1 MDWSSR
7 GATLEPQPDSIPDV
21 IPAGTHLTV
30 PHYKDGVITNHD
42 VIIEED
48 MPKEEAQKF
57 IDQELPR
64 TMGDIIDQIQRST
77 TPVSREDYEMV
88 KQEGLLGKGNEDK
101 RSAIQQF
108 YDTAAAGAGGLL
120 RGLGSTSVN
129 ALSLIKDTID
139 LPFSSNEE
147 DAAKNKQDL
156 ENSYKALVEG
166 GAKGTVDLYQ
176 ILQLGISKVASD
188 DYNSYLQLKRF
199 QKYDEEMKAGKPL
212 VFDET
217 LSPELVKEREDISYF
232 LDVTLI
238 GGGAVLKSILS
249 PVKAGLKAGLKEGA
263 KITLE
268 QAAKQAAKPTVAN
281 AVASK
286 LLYGAGATLE
296 APLDVTKWAYK
307 KAGEVLGESGK
318 KAAATGVKAGAAGA
332 ATYGVLTSEDPMGW
346 IGKGV
351 GILTLAGLGRML
363 KVGAMIHGSKR
374 AASAILKEAVENGA
388 KKEVV
393 PRWAIRLG
401 SQVPDSVARVS
412 RHMVDGMAY
421 GAVFAGGAAYLQTAS
436 DPTSSAS
443 DIFQNTLASAIGG
456 TVPGSIAGIGGGVLP
471 ELTGKAAKDSF
482 LREQM
487 FDLMERPA
495 DRKVEVMGQEIFV
508 PGERDNRMAV
518 MENKDWS
525 LAEKNRI
532 FNIARSAE
540 LAGNEVLF
548 INNKTQLPGMT
559 GENMGAGVTMIGT
572 DPSKKPVIMLNVD
585 NVTTPRAAIEEVA
598 HAMISDAQAKEFLN
612 ELSTKAGSP
621 EQALK
626 EISEGLGKEY
636 LEATRKVDPN
646 RAADMQKD
654 LDFANDPTKPV
665 EERMEKALYMAHEYI
680 ARGIVERFQSKLPSE
695 LLTGETTPILSKA
708 WNKVTTTLRD
718 KIVSP
723 SSGASFDPINKVFYK
738 DGKLIHDP
746 LLDSMAEKMFTNIQK
761 PGKKAEFVPGDIGAN
776 GERVT
781 ATARARYDDVADP
794 KERVKRNNQVF
805 WATSSIFGTAPA
817 NTNVGIG
824 AGNIKE
830 GTPIVW
836 TDRITPKQVEDLI
849 LLKDPNGDLLIKN
862 ADAFRTLA
870 DSINKGE
877 IVDVTADVAT
887 SKTLSDERAYTV
899 RGHVKILPFGIQQTP
914 NGGPLVVGYNLSL
927 LNDLIN
933 YQKDYTPA
941 IKKSLD
947 EFGIKTLDD
956 LIPLVKEYFRNYS
969 DGSPKPAA
977 DAIAAFAPKVS
988 KESAIIMRD
997 LLHLG
1002 GNIKP
1007 NEKKGGVYAN
1017 KPTISLQ
1024 EIPAGMV
1031 EAVTIGGQRRHVRFD
1046 RDRNVF
1052 SNFRLDAI
1060 YDASKYAP
1068 NGLPVQIGV
1077 DRSKIF
1083 PLARS
1088 NFSPGKGTV
1097 TEVVGDTKIITDTDI
1112 GARIVVPKG
1121 KKAQLFMDGKL
1132 VGQYA
1137 DELDAVLASN
1147 KKSAKQGVQV
1157 KPRQQGQT
1165 SKEVETMR
1173 RNLMYGDLR
1182 SGKAAEELATVQKA
1196 IRRELRSPDD
1206 LPAWVESKNL
1216 RESTERKTQSEMR
1229 RRRKS
1234 VQKIRE
1240 QSEQFWSGDTPSV
1253 VDAAEINAVAPRK
1266 KAKPE
1271 AVPPE
1276 VLEQIAMQQEGLR
1289 VTPPAGKKA
1298 DALKN
1303 LPKPKK
1309 ELKSFSELT
1318 PIIEAVQEVK
1328 AEPKKVTNLLLP
1340 EVRRVR
1346 SEATT
1351 MYPKEELAAIPSVF
1365 ESSGDVVGVFQTEK
1379 GSVYKLHKD
1388 GTTTRNKAERN
1399 LPGHEGDKGVKERS
1413 SKTIFL
1419 DQNAGFLSG
1428 AGMSWTEGA
1437 KPRVVIKGD
1446 KASLTWIENGR
1457 RGAAPSTKD
1466 IKFYTEPAVGRYPL
1480 ELWDNRND
1488 VSGYEEAYSG
1498 QHAGNKIVSMG
1509 EPPKQKPAPKPEPK
1523 PAPEPVKP
1531 ETTAPTPEVVTPKQD
1546 ARIPQGFVIRRT
1558 PRGMFMVVLI
1568 AKNASVAVEE
1578 SYEKAV
1584 QKARKRQKTSRSY

>member
-1 MDWSSR
+1 MDWSA
-7 GATLEPQPDSIPDV
+7 GGTKFEPQPEPIPDL
-21 IPAGTHLTV
+21 IPAGTKLTI
-30 PHYKDGVITNHD
+30 PHYANGFVTNHEIT
-42 VIIEED
+42 VSED
-48 MPKEEAQKF
+48 ISKDKAQEF
-57 IDQELPR
+57 IDQQFPK
-64 TMGDIIDQIQRST
+64 TTGDIIDQIQRSS
-77 TPVSREDYEMV
+77 TPVSFEDYLLV
-88 KQEGLLGKGNEDK
+88 KREGLLGKGNEDK
-101 RSAIQQF
+101 RSAIQQS
-108 YDTAAAGAGGLL
+108 YDTLTAGAGGLL
-120 RGLGSTSVN
+120 RGIGSTTVN
-129 ALSLIKDTID
+129 ALSLIKDAID
-139 LPFSSNEE
+139 LPFISNEE

-156 ENSYKALVEG
+156 ENSNKALVEG
-166 GAKGTVDLYQ
+166 GAKGTADLYQ
-176 ILQLGISKVASD
+176 MLQLGISKVASD

-217 LSPELVKEREDISYF
+217 LSPELVKEREDVSGL
-232 LDVTLI
+232 LDVTTL
-238 GGGAVLKSILS
+238 V
-249 PVKAGLKAGLKEGA
+249 PGA
-263 KITLE
+263 KIATSLIKGSLKKIGVELGKEIIEAGTKQSLE

-307 KAGEVLGESGK
+307 KAGEALGESGK
-318 KAAATGVKAGAAGA
+318 KAAETSVKAGAAGA

-363 KVGAMIHGSKR
+363 KVGSMIHGSER
-374 AASAILKEAVENGA
+374 AASAILKDAIENGA

-401 SQVPDSVARVS
+401 SQVPDSAARVAR
-412 RHMVDGMAY
+412 RMVDGMAY
-421 GAVFAGGAAYLQTAS
+421 GAVFNGGAAYLQTAS

-456 TVPGSIAGIGGGVLP
+456 TVPGAMAGIGGGVLP

-508 PGERDNRMAV
+508 PSERDNRMSV
-518 MENKDWS
+518 MENPNWS

-548 INNKTQLPGMT
+548 VNNKTQLPGMT

-621 EQALK
+621 EQAIK

-680 ARGIVERFQSKLPSE
+680 ARGITERFQSKLPSE

-781 ATARARYDDVADP
+781 AAARARYDDVPDL

-805 WATSSIFGTAPA
+805 GATSSIFGTAPA
-817 NTNVGIG
+817 NTKIGIG

-836 TDRITPKQVEDLI
+836 TDRITPKQIEDLI

-899 RGHVKILPFGIQQTP
+899 RGSVKILPFGIQQTP

-933 YQKDYTPA
+933 YQKDYTPT
-941 IKKSLD
+941 IKKALD
-947 EFGIKTLDD
+947 EFGVKTLDD
-956 LIPLVKEYFRNYS
+956 VIPLVNEYFRNYS
-969 DGSPKPAA
+969 DNSPEPAA

-1017 KPTISLQ
+1017 RPTISLQ
-1024 EIPAGMV
+1024 EIPTGMV
-1031 EAVTIGGQRRHVRFD
+1031 EAVTIGGQRRNVRFD

-1097 TEVVGDTKIITDTDI
+1097 SEVVGDTKIITDTDI

-1132 VGQYA
+1132 VGEYENA
-1137 DELDAVLASN
+1137 EKAVLASN
-1147 KKSAKQGVQV
+1147 KKAKQLGIVV
-1157 KPRQQGQT
+1157 EPRQQGQT
-1165 SKEVETMR
+1165 SKEVEEMR

-1196 IRRELRSPDD
+1196 IRRELRSPED
-1206 LPAWVESKNL
+1206 LPAWVESKNF
-1216 RESTERKTQSEMR
+1216 RENTERKTQSKMRNR
-1229 RRRKS
+1229 RRR
-1234 VQKIRE
+1234 VQKIRK
-1240 QSEQFWSGDTPSV
+1240 QSETFWSGDVPSV
-1253 VDAAEINAVAPRK
+1253 VDAAEIDAVAPRK
-1266 KAKPE
+1266 KGKPE

-1276 VLEQIAMQQEGLR
+1276 VLEQIAMQQEGLS
-1289 VTPPAGKKA
+1289 VTPPVGKEA

-1351 MYPKEELAAIPSVF
+1351 MYPEDELAAIPSVL
-1365 ESSGDVVGVFQTEK
+1365 ENV
-1379 GSVYKLHKD
+1379 
-1388 GTTTRNKAERN
+1388 KAR
-1399 LPGHEGDKGVKERS
+1399 
-1413 SKTIFL
+1413 
-1419 DQNAGFLSG
+1419 
-1428 AGMSWTEGA
+1428 
-1437 KPRVVIKGD
+1437 
-1446 KASLTWIENGR
+1446 
-1457 RGAAPSTKD
+1457 
-1466 IKFYTEPAVGRYPL
+1466 
-1480 ELWDNRND
+1480 
-1488 VSGYEEAYSG
+1488 
-1498 QHAGNKIVSMG
+1498 
-1509 EPPKQKPAPKPEPK
+1509 
-1523 PAPEPVKP
+1523 PEPVKP
-1531 ETTAPTPEVVTPKQD
+1531 ETTAPAPEVVTPKQD

-1568 AKNASVAVEE
+1568 AKNASVAVEK

-1584 QKARKRQKTSRSY
+1584 QKARKRQKAR

>member
-1 MDWSSR
+1 LYRILNLAVTKAAFD
-7 GATLEPQPDSIPDV
+7 
-21 IPAGTHLTV
+21 
-30 PHYKDGVITNHD
+30 
-42 VIIEED
+42 
-48 MPKEEAQKF
+48 
-57 IDQELPR
+57 
-64 TMGDIIDQIQRST
+64 
-77 TPVSREDYEMV
+77 DYE
-88 KQEGLLGKGNEDK
+88 
-101 RSAIQQF
+101 
-108 YDTAAAGAGGLL
+108 
-120 RGLGSTSVN
+120 
-129 ALSLIKDTID
+129 
-139 LPFSSNEE
+139 
-147 DAAKNKQDL
+147 
-156 ENSYKALVEG
+156 SYKE
-166 GAKGTVDLYQ
+166 
-176 ILQLGISKVASD
+176 
-188 DYNSYLQLKRF
+188 LKAF
-199 QKYDEEMKAGKPL
+199 QKYDQEMKAGKPL

-217 LSPELVKEREDISYF
+217 LSPEVTKEREDVSNF

-238 GGGAVLKSILS
+238 GGGAALKSILS

-281 AVASK
+281 AIASK
-286 LLYGAGATLE
+286 LLYGTGAVLE
-296 APLDVTKWAYK
+296 APVDIA
-307 KAGEVLGESGK
+307 KAGY
-318 KAAATGVKAGAAGA
+318 KAAEKVVGEKAAKKLAKYALPAAAVA
-332 ATYGVLTSEDPMGW
+332 AAQSSDEPNSW
-346 IGKGV
+346 IGTGIAILGMKGV
-351 GILTLAGLGRML
+351 GRML
-363 KVGAMIHGSKR
+363 KVGAMVHGSER

-401 SQVPDSVARVS
+401 AQVPDSVARVS
-412 RHMVDGMAY
+412 RRMVDGMAY
-421 GAVFAGGAAYLQTAS
+421 GAVFNGGAAYLQTAS

-456 TVPGSIAGIGGGVLP
+456 TVPGAFAGIGGGVLP

-508 PGERDNRMAV
+508 PGERDNRMSV
-518 MENKDWS
+518 MENPNWS

-548 INNKTQLPGMT
+548 VNNKTQLPGMT

-621 EQALK
+621 EQAIK

-680 ARGIVERFQSKLPSE
+680 ARGITERFQSKLPSE

-761 PGKKAEFVPGDIGAN
+761 PGKKSEFVPGDIGAN

-781 ATARARYDDVADP
+781 ATARARYDDVPDP

-805 WATSSIFGTAPA
+805 GATSSIFGTAPA
-817 NTNVGIG
+817 NTKVGIG

-836 TDRITPKQVEDLI
+836 TDRITPKQVEDFI

-877 IVDVTADVAT
+877 IVNVTADVAT

-914 NGGPLVVGYNLSL
+914 NGGPLVVGVNLSL

-933 YQKDYTPA
+933 YQKEYTPS
-941 IKKSLD
+941 IKKALD

-988 KESAIIMRD
+988 KDSAIIMRD

-1017 KPTISLQ
+1017 RPTISLQ
-1024 EIPAGMV
+1024 EIPTGMV
-1031 EAVTIGGQRRHVRFD
+1031 EAVTIGGQRRNVRFD

-1097 TEVVGDTKIITDTDI
+1097 SEVVGDTKIITDTDI

-1132 VGQYA
+1132 VGEYA

-1147 KKSAKQGVQV
+1147 KKAKQLGIVV
-1157 KPRQQGQT
+1157 EPRQQTRQGELYSPINLEK
-1165 SKEVETMR
+1165 SKAVKELASLQKETNR
-1173 RNLMYGDLR
+1173 LRNLSQKNRDIFV
-1182 SGKAAEELATVQKA
+1182 GKQRKEIEKIKENPDQFWTGEAPAVL
-1196 IRRELRSPDD
+1196 DD
-1206 LPAWVESKNL
+1206 LEAEAAAF
-1216 RESTERKTQSEMR
+1216 
-1229 RRRKS
+1229 
-1234 VQKIRE
+1234 E
-1240 QSEQFWSGDTPSV
+1240 QTNQPTS
-1253 VDAAEINAVAPRK
+1253 A
-1266 KAKPE
+1266 
-1271 AVPPE
+1271 PPE
-1276 VLEQIAMQQEGLR
+1276 VIEQISKS
-1289 VTPPAGKKA
+1289 T
-1298 DALKN
+1298 
-1303 LPKPKK
+1303 KPKK
-1309 ELKSFSELT
+1309 ELKSFSQL
-1318 PIIEAVQEVK
+1318 PSVAEAVQEVK

-1346 SEATT
+1346 SESTT
-1351 MYPKEELAAIPSVF
+1351 MYPEEELAAIPSVF
-1365 ESSGDVVGVFQTEK
+1365 ENV
-1379 GSVYKLHKD
+1379 
-1388 GTTTRNKAERN
+1388 KAR
-1399 LPGHEGDKGVKERS
+1399 
-1413 SKTIFL
+1413 
-1419 DQNAGFLSG
+1419 
-1428 AGMSWTEGA
+1428 
-1437 KPRVVIKGD
+1437 
-1446 KASLTWIENGR
+1446 
-1457 RGAAPSTKD
+1457 
-1466 IKFYTEPAVGRYPL
+1466 
-1480 ELWDNRND
+1480 
-1488 VSGYEEAYSG
+1488 
-1498 QHAGNKIVSMG
+1498 
-1509 EPPKQKPAPKPEPK
+1509 
-1523 PAPEPVKP
+1523 PEPVKP
-1531 ETTAPTPEVVTPKQD
+1531 ETTAPAPEVVTPKQD

>member
-1 MDWSSR
+1 MYRILNLAVTKAAFD
-7 GATLEPQPDSIPDV
+7 
-21 IPAGTHLTV
+21 
-30 PHYKDGVITNHD
+30 
-42 VIIEED
+42 
-48 MPKEEAQKF
+48 
-57 IDQELPR
+57 
-64 TMGDIIDQIQRST
+64 
-77 TPVSREDYEMV
+77 DYE
-88 KQEGLLGKGNEDK
+88 
-101 RSAIQQF
+101 
-108 YDTAAAGAGGLL
+108 
-120 RGLGSTSVN
+120 
-129 ALSLIKDTID
+129 
-139 LPFSSNEE
+139 
-147 DAAKNKQDL
+147 
-156 ENSYKALVEG
+156 SYKE
-166 GAKGTVDLYQ
+166 
-176 ILQLGISKVASD
+176 
-188 DYNSYLQLKRF
+188 LKAF
-199 QKYDEEMKAGKPL
+199 QKYDQEMKAGKPL

-217 LSPELVKEREDISYF
+217 LSPEVTKEREDVSNF

-238 GGGAVLKSILS
+238 GGGAALKSILS

-281 AVASK
+281 AIASK
-286 LLYGAGATLE
+286 LLYGTGAVLE
-296 APLDVTKWAYK
+296 APVDIA
-307 KAGEVLGESGK
+307 KAGY
-318 KAAATGVKAGAAGA
+318 KAAEKVVGEKAAKKLAKYALPAAAVA
-332 ATYGVLTSEDPMGW
+332 AAQSSDEPNSW
-346 IGKGV
+346 IGTGIAILGMKGV
-351 GILTLAGLGRML
+351 GRML
-363 KVGAMIHGSKR
+363 KVGAMVHGSER

-401 SQVPDSVARVS
+401 AQVPDSVARVS
-412 RHMVDGMAY
+412 RRMVDGMAY
-421 GAVFAGGAAYLQTAS
+421 GAVFNGGAAYLQTAS

-456 TVPGSIAGIGGGVLP
+456 TVPGAFAGIGGGVLP

-508 PGERDNRMAV
+508 PGERDNRMSV
-518 MENKDWS
+518 MENPNWS

-548 INNKTQLPGMT
+548 VNNKTQLPGMT

-621 EQALK
+621 EQAIK

-680 ARGIVERFQSKLPSE
+680 ARGITERFQSKLPSE

-761 PGKKAEFVPGDIGAN
+761 PGKKSEFVPGDIGAN

-781 ATARARYDDVADP
+781 ATARARYDDVPDP

-805 WATSSIFGTAPA
+805 GATSSIFGTAPA
-817 NTNVGIG
+817 NTKVGIG

-836 TDRITPKQVEDLI
+836 TDRITPKQVEDFI

-877 IVDVTADVAT
+877 IVNVTADVAT

-914 NGGPLVVGYNLSL
+914 NGGPLVVGVNLSL

-933 YQKDYTPA
+933 YQKEYTPS
-941 IKKSLD
+941 IKKALD

-988 KESAIIMRD
+988 KDSAIIMRD

-1017 KPTISLQ
+1017 RPTISLQ
-1024 EIPAGMV
+1024 EIPTGMV
-1031 EAVTIGGQRRHVRFD
+1031 EAVTIGGQRRNVRFD

-1097 TEVVGDTKIITDTDI
+1097 SEVVGDTKIITDTDI

-1132 VGQYA
+1132 VGEYA

-1147 KKSAKQGVQV
+1147 KKAKQLGIVV
-1157 KPRQQGQT
+1157 EPRQQTRQGELYSPINLEK
-1165 SKEVETMR
+1165 SKAVKELASLQKETNR
-1173 RNLMYGDLR
+1173 LRNLSQKNRDIFV
-1182 SGKAAEELATVQKA
+1182 GKQRKEIEKIKENPDQFWTGEAPAVL
-1196 IRRELRSPDD
+1196 DD
-1206 LPAWVESKNL
+1206 LEAEAAAF
-1216 RESTERKTQSEMR
+1216 
-1229 RRRKS
+1229 
-1234 VQKIRE
+1234 E
-1240 QSEQFWSGDTPSV
+1240 QTNQPTS
-1253 VDAAEINAVAPRK
+1253 A
-1266 KAKPE
+1266 
-1271 AVPPE
+1271 PPE
-1276 VLEQIAMQQEGLR
+1276 VIEQISKS
-1289 VTPPAGKKA
+1289 T
-1298 DALKN
+1298 
-1303 LPKPKK
+1303 KPKK
-1309 ELKSFSELT
+1309 ELKSFSQL
-1318 PIIEAVQEVK
+1318 PSVAEAVQEVK

-1346 SEATT
+1346 SESTT
-1351 MYPKEELAAIPSVF
+1351 MYPEEELAAIPSVF
-1365 ESSGDVVGVFQTEK
+1365 ENV
-1379 GSVYKLHKD
+1379 
-1388 GTTTRNKAERN
+1388 KAR
-1399 LPGHEGDKGVKERS
+1399 
-1413 SKTIFL
+1413 
-1419 DQNAGFLSG
+1419 
-1428 AGMSWTEGA
+1428 
-1437 KPRVVIKGD
+1437 
-1446 KASLTWIENGR
+1446 
-1457 RGAAPSTKD
+1457 
-1466 IKFYTEPAVGRYPL
+1466 
-1480 ELWDNRND
+1480 
-1488 VSGYEEAYSG
+1488 
-1498 QHAGNKIVSMG
+1498 
-1509 EPPKQKPAPKPEPK
+1509 
-1523 PAPEPVKP
+1523 PEPVKP
-1531 ETTAPTPEVVTPKQD
+1531 ETTAPAPEVVTPKQD

>member
-1 MDWSSR
+1 
-7 GATLEPQPDSIPDV
+7 
-21 IPAGTHLTV
+21 
-30 PHYKDGVITNHD
+30 
-42 VIIEED
+42 
-48 MPKEEAQKF
+48 
-57 IDQELPR
+57 
-64 TMGDIIDQIQRST
+64 
-77 TPVSREDYEMV
+77 
-88 KQEGLLGKGNEDK
+88 
-101 RSAIQQF
+101 
-108 YDTAAAGAGGLL
+108 
-120 RGLGSTSVN
+120 
-129 ALSLIKDTID
+129 
-139 LPFSSNEE
+139 
-147 DAAKNKQDL
+147 
-156 ENSYKALVEG
+156 
-166 GAKGTVDLYQ
+166 
-176 ILQLGISKVASD
+176 
-188 DYNSYLQLKRF
+188 
-199 QKYDEEMKAGKPL
+199 MKAGKPL

-217 LSPELVKEREDISYF
+217 LSPELVKEREDVSGF

-238 GGGAVLKSILS
+238 GGGPVLKSILS

-268 QAAKQAAKPTVAN
+268 QAAKQAAKPTAAN
-281 AVASK
+281 AIASK
-286 LLYGAGATLE
+286 LLYGTGAALE
-296 APLDVTKWAYK
+296 APLNVTKWAYK
-307 KAGEVLGESGK
+307 KAGEVLGESGE
-318 KAAATGVKAGAAGA
+318 KAAATSVKAGAAGA

-363 KVGAMIHGSKR
+363 KVGAMVHGSER

-401 SQVPDSVARVS
+401 AQVPDSVARVS
-412 RHMVDGMAY
+412 RRMVDGMAY
-421 GAVFAGGAAYLQTAS
+421 GAVFNGGAAYLQTAS

-456 TVPGSIAGIGGGVLP
+456 TVPGGMAGIGGGVLP

-508 PGERDNRMAV
+508 PGERDNRMSV
-518 MENKDWS
+518 MENPNWS

-548 INNKTQLPGMT
+548 VNNKTQLPGMT

-612 ELSTKAGSP
+612 ELTSKTGSP
-621 EQALK
+621 EQAIK

-680 ARGIVERFQSKLPSE
+680 ARGITERFQSKLPSE

-761 PGKKAEFVPGDIGAN
+761 PGKKSEFVPGDIGAN

-781 ATARARYDDVADP
+781 GEASVPYDGPYTRRQREKLHYQLYKDISAILGNVPSNRAQGIGGVAGTMKDGTP
-794 KERVKRNNQVF
+794 VV
-805 WATSSIFGTAPA
+805 WTSSL
-817 NTNVGIG
+817 
-824 AGNIKE
+824 
-830 GTPIVW
+830 TPQ
-836 TDRITPKQVEDLI
+836 QVEA
-849 LLKDPNGDLLIKN
+849 LLKVRVPDAAAALAADDKFFRKQERAPDGELLIKN
-862 ADAFRTLA
+862 ADAFRTMNDA
-870 DSINKGE
+870 IQKGE
-877 IVDVTADVAT
+877 VITLNADVDTTKGKNAFT
-887 SKTLSDERAYTV
+887 NRAAFV
-899 RGHVKILPFGIQQTP
+899 FKPFGFSQTP
-914 NGGPLVVGYNLSL
+914 TGGFQAIGYNLQL

-933 YQKDYTPA
+933 YQKDYTPSV
-941 IKKSLD
+941 KKALN

-956 LIPLVKEYFRNYS
+956 VIPLVNEYFRNYS
-969 DGSPKPAA
+969 DGLPKPAA

-1007 NEKKGGVYAN
+1007 KEELGYVN
-1017 KPTISLQ
+1017 KPTIPWHEMPSDIVQ
-1024 EIPAGMV
+1024 
-1031 EAVTIGGQRRHVRFD
+1031 AVTKAGKKIETKVT

-1052 SNFRLDAI
+1052 SGIRMDAV

-1068 NGLPVQIGV
+1068 NGVPVRINV

-1083 PLARS
+1083 PPMRA

-1097 TEVVGDTKIITDTDI
+1097 SEVVGDTKIITDTDI

-1132 VGQYA
+1132 VGEYA

-1157 KPRQQGQT
+1157 EPRQQGQT
-1165 SKEVETMR
+1165 SKEVEEMR

-1206 LPAWVESKNL
+1206 LPAWVESKNY
-1216 RESTERKTQSEMR
+1216 RENNERKTQSEMR

-1234 VQKIRE
+1234 VQKIRK
-1240 QSEQFWSGDTPSV
+1240 QSETFWTGDVPSV
-1253 VDAAEINAVAPRK
+1253 VDAAEIDAVTPK
-1266 KAKPE
+1266 KKGKPE

-1303 LPKPKK
+1303 LPTPKK

-1351 MYPKEELAAIPSVF
+1351 MYPEAELAAIPSVF
-1365 ESSGDVVGVFQTEK
+1365 ESTGDVVGTFQTEK

-1446 KASLTWIENGR
+1446 KASLTWIENGK
-1457 RGAAPSTKD
+1457 RGTAPSTRD

-1488 VSGYEEAYSG
+1488 VSGFEEAYSG
-1498 QHAGNKIVSMG
+1498 QHAGNKIVSIG
-1509 EPPKQKPAPKPEPK
+1509 EPPKQKSAPNPAPK
-1523 PAPEPVKP
+1523 PVKP
-1531 ETTAPTPEVVTPKQD
+1531 ETTAPAPEVVTPKQD